1 MYYLSPFTY
10 LLEGFLGV
18 ATHDRPV
25 RCSSTEVARFPSP
38 PGTTCDSYTAPY
50 IAQAGGYVQTGADGL
65 CEFCQYANGDEFA
78 RGFNVYYDHKWRDYG
93 IFWAFCIFNF
103 VVVFAASWLYLGGVK
118 NLRRRFSKAGK
129 EQARIRREAGTG
141 EKA

>member
-1 MYYLSPFTY
+1 MDVLPLPLHLPARRLPRRSHTQPSRP
-10 LLEGFLGV
+10 LLL
-18 ATHDRPV
+18 HRSRPLP
-25 RCSSTEVARFPSP
+25 RP
-38 PGTTCDSYTAPY
+38 PGQTCASYTAPY

-103 VVVFAASWLYLGGVK
+103 VVVFAASWLYLGG
-118 NLRRRFSKAGK
+118 S
-129 EQARIRREAGTG
+129 RI
-141 EKA
+141 